1 MNRGRWRRRWR
12 RGMRGININEV
23 DIDLKGQRTLRV
35 RASMFETHFEI
46 DPEAME
52 GGYRRKRCRRRKR
65 SKMDR

>member
-1 MNRGRWRRRWR
+1 MKRDRWRWRWR

-35 RASMFETHFEI
+35 CASMFETHSDI

-65 SKMDR
+65 SKKDR